1 VDADE
6 LARLAKAMGDFGPM
20 AYVAAVLGLRWGEVA
35 GLKVGAL
42 DLENRTL
49 AVSEQI
55 SRGKGGQIVIG
66 LPKSDAGRRTLS
78 MPGALAEML
87 SAHLEPMGPSAADGD
102 AWVFP
107 STSGGPLHYANWY
120 HRVWAPAVTA
130 ADLEGLT
137 FHDLRR
143 ANATGLVAAG
153 VDVKTAQNRLGHSSS
168 RLTLDLYAQAVAARD
183 RDAADALGA
192 TFMPPSS

>member
-1 VDADE
+1 M
-6 LARLAKAMGDFGPM
+6 LWMPTS
-20 AYVAAVLGLRWGEVA
+20 WGEVA
-35 GLKVGAL
+35 GLRVSAL

-49 AVSEQI
+49 TVSEQI
-55 SRGKGGQIVIG
+55 TRGKGGHIVVG

-78 MPGALAEML
+78 MPAGVVDLLKCHLASTAPAGL
-87 SAHLEPMGPSAADGD
+87 DPD

-153 VDVKTAQNRLGHSSS
+153 IDVKTSQTRLGHSSS

-183 RDAADALGA
+183 RDAADALGGRSCRGGPNLIRLRDA
-192 TFMPPSS
+192 PLSPSEH